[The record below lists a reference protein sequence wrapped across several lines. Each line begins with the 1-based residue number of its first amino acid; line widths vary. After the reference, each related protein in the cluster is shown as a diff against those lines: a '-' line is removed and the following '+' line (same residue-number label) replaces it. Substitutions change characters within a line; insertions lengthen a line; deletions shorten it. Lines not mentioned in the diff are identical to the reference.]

1 MSKKSSKLGLLKP
14 FRILLNLLD
23 KPEIGSAILEDI
35 LIEVFKNL
43 FLSHQHFNPKDTE
56 KNKSTIERSLKRNA
70 PAKQNGSKEN
80 PMEELIKTGNLL
92 FNTFEPY
99 FMWQY
104 IAKLL
109 TSCNKRRQNAGG
121 NVPTGENHPGFKVL
135 TRDNDPGKNISKET
149 SHVCNDPFGESDPTR
164 NDPSGEIIRKKSN
177 DGKDDERDEQLEVLD
192 VIRLT
197 DFILNIVALVRFL

>member
-1 MSKKSSKLGLLKP
+1 MTKKGTKLEMLKP

-23 KPEIGSAILEDI
+23 KPEIGSAILEDV

-43 FLSHQHFNPKDTE
+43 FLSHQHFNPKETSE
-56 KNKSTIERSLKRNA
+56 NKNGVERSLKRSESV
-70 PAKQNGSKEN
+70 KQSSSKEN

-109 TSCNKRRQNAGG
+109 ASCNRRGQNPTAG
-121 NVPTGENHPGFKVL
+121 
-135 TRDNDPGKNISKET
+135 
-149 SHVCNDPFGESDPTR
+149 
-164 NDPSGEIIRKKSN
+164 NDPSDKVPNGEKDPGDNVSKENGPLCNGPTKNLN
-177 DGKDDERDEQLEVLD
+177 DSEVDQSDEQLGILD
-192 VIRLT
+192 LT
-197 DFILNIVALVRFL
+197 